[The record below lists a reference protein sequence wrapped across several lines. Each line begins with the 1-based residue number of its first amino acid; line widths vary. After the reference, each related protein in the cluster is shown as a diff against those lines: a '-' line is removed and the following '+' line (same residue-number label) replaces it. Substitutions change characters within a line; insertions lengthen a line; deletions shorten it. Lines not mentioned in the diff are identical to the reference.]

1 MFSIKK
7 KLITCTLAVAM
18 AMGAQAVPV
27 NATTI
32 TTDVKSSSG
41 WYTYYVRKSGT
52 GAELGTMKLWKDS
65 GTVYNLFTASTKCN
79 VVKSYVSQN
88 NSGFK
93 SNTAYN
99 VGASASVLA
108 TKSVSNPTKIYG
120 YCSVTYP
127 D

>member
-41 WYTYYVRKSGT
+41 GYTYYVRKSGT
-52 GAELGTMKLWKDS
+52 SAELGTMKLWKDS
-65 GTVYNLFTASTKCN
+65 STVYNMFTASTDCKTVN
-79 VVKSYVSQN
+79 VYVSQSS
-88 NSGFK
+88 SGFK
-93 SNTAYN
+93 SNS
-99 VGASASVLA
+99 VGSLGTKASLLV

-120 YCSVTYP
+120 YCSVTY
-127 D
+127 